1 MLACRLPEDYSESA
15 GVMVENPALEAFTAE
30 EHIMQ
35 YPIQQQEAWHP
46 TICSTAAKS
55 SIKKEEEEEKTTPNR
70 DNCPP
75 LTTQACLSAI
85 TQPSSPNYLIF
96 FLSPQNLV
104 SQKLIYISYSYW
116 LLISTESFMGEF
128 KSFGICYRSNGAL
141 IIPTDKKL
149 E

>member
-55 SIKKEEEEEKTTPNR
+55 SIK
-70 DNCPP
+70 
-75 LTTQACLSAI
+75 
-85 TQPSSPNYLIF
+85 
-96 FLSPQNLV
+96 
-104 SQKLIYISYSYW
+104 QK
-116 LLISTESFMGEF
+116 
-128 KSFGICYRSNGAL
+128 KKK
-141 IIPTDKKL
+141 KKL
-149 E
+149 PQTEITVPP

>member
-75 LTTQACLSAI
+75 PTTQACLSAI

-96 FLSPQNLV
+96 FFVSTKFSLSEINL
-104 SQKLIYISYSYW
+104 YYSM
-116 LLISTESFMGEF
+116 LLLLT
-128 KSFGICYRSNGAL
+128 AH
-141 IIPTDKKL
+141 
-149 E
+149 

>member
-55 SIKKEEEEEKTTPNR
+55 SIKKDEKEEKTTPNR
-70 DNCPP
+70 DNKF
-75 LTTQACLSAI
+75 LLSGTCVHEPMHAQ
-85 TQPSSPNYLIF
+85 THLCY
-96 FLSPQNLV
+96 
-104 SQKLIYISYSYW
+104 KCW
-116 LLISTESFMGEF
+116 LYVHQI
-128 KSFGICYRSNGAL
+128 
-141 IIPTDKKL
+141 
-149 E
+149 

>member
-1 MLACRLPEDYSESA
+1 MLACRLPEDYSELA

-75 LTTQACLSAI
+75 PPTTQACLSAI

-96 FLSPQNLV
+96 FFVSTKFSLSEINL
-104 SQKLIYISYSYW
+104 YYSM
-116 LLISTESFMGEF
+116 LLLLT
-128 KSFGICYRSNGAL
+128 AH
-141 IIPTDKKL
+141 
-149 E
+149 

>member
-55 SIKKEEEEEKTTPNR
+55 SIKEEEEEEKTTPNR

-75 LTTQACLSAI
+75 
-85 TQPSSPNYLIF
+85 PNYTSMPICNNTAILTKLLDF
-96 FLSPQNLV
+96 FFRLH
-104 SQKLIYISYSYW
+104 KI
-116 LLISTESFMGEF
+116 
-128 KSFGICYRSNGAL
+128 
-141 IIPTDKKL
+141 
-149 E
+149 

>member
-55 SIKKEEEEEKTTPNR
+55 SI
-70 DNCPP
+70 
-75 LTTQACLSAI
+75 
-85 TQPSSPNYLIF
+85 
-96 FLSPQNLV
+96 
-104 SQKLIYISYSYW
+104 
-116 LLISTESFMGEF
+116 
-128 KSFGICYRSNGAL
+128 
-141 IIPTDKKL
+141 
-149 E
+149 

>member
-55 SIKKEEEEEKTTPNR
+55 SIKKEKKKKKKLPQTEITA
-70 DNCPP
+70 PP
-75 LTTQACLSAI
+75 
-85 TQPSSPNYLIF
+85 PNYTSMPICNNTAILTKLLDF
-96 FLSPQNLV
+96 FFRLH
-104 SQKLIYISYSYW
+104 KI
-116 LLISTESFMGEF
+116 
-128 KSFGICYRSNGAL
+128 
-141 IIPTDKKL
+141 
-149 E
+149 

>member
-35 YPIQQQEAWHP
+35 YPIQQQEA
-46 TICSTAAKS
+46 
-55 SIKKEEEEEKTTPNR
+55 
-70 DNCPP
+70 PP

-96 FLSPQNLV
+96 FFVSTKFSLSEINL
-104 SQKLIYISYSYW
+104 YYSM
-116 LLISTESFMGEF
+116 LLLLT
-128 KSFGICYRSNGAL
+128 AH
-141 IIPTDKKL
+141 
-149 E
+149 